1 MDFVILCIGRFS
13 DVPNIPVFPP
23 SKGLEV
29 FQGNVIHSMDYFAMD
44 FQTASQFI
52 KGKRTTI
59 VGNSKLGLDIAM
71 EAATANGMT

>member
-23 SKGLEV
+23 GKGPEV
-29 FQGNVIHSMDYFAMD
+29 FQGNVIHSMDYSAMD
-44 FQTASQFI
+44 FQTSAQFI

-59 VGNSKLGLDIAM
+59 VGNSKSGLDIAM